1 MITCWAHLHNNL
13 WSLGSS
19 LPCWGSCGRSSKVR
33 RPDPWWS
40 SWGWPWSTWSSPW
53 STLWSK
59 SWPLEPSSWSASW
72 SSSVTLV
79 TPHSGSFPSQHF
91 LASLQL
97 PISPDTSREAMI
109 AMASTQM
116 TDIVEFILFF
126 FSRRLLC
133 ETGLCTIRQC
143 STRGLGGG
151 CALPCLSTTTNCSLA
166 PPPLLIVVSAH
177 ARPMNFDFVINKHA
191 KQALDSVFP

>member
-1 MITCWAHLHNNL
+1 MLRQL
-13 WSLGSS
+13 WSQKQGASSGSIMIE
-19 LPCWGSCGRSSKVR
+19 LR
-33 RPDPWWS
+33 
-40 SWGWPWSTWSSPW
+40 
-53 STLWSK
+53 L
-59 SWPLEPSSWSASW
+59 A
-72 SSSVTLV
+72 LV

-116 TDIVEFILFF
+116 TDIVEFIFFF

-151 CALPCLSTTTNCSLA
+151 CALPCLSTTT
-166 PPPLLIVVSAH
+166 PH
-177 ARPMNFDFVINKHA
+177 
-191 KQALDSVFP
+191 

>member
-1 MITCWAHLHNNL
+1 MLRQL
-13 WSLGSS
+13 WSQKQGASSGSMMIE
-19 LPCWGSCGRSSKVR
+19 LR
-33 RPDPWWS
+33 
-40 SWGWPWSTWSSPW
+40 
-53 STLWSK
+53 L
-59 SWPLEPSSWSASW
+59 A
-72 SSSVTLV
+72 LV
-79 TPHSGSFPSQHF
+79 TPHSGSLPSQHF

-143 STRGLGGG
+143 STRGL
-151 CALPCLSTTTNCSLA
+151 PQVRTTHPSIGL
-166 PPPLLIVVSAH
+166 
-177 ARPMNFDFVINKHA
+177 RPD
-191 KQALDSVFP
+191 